1 MMTGSVSVILPAH
14 NEADA
19 IAADLDGILAAMD
32 SSGREF
38 EVIVVD
44 DGSTD
49 GTAEIVR
56 GYERVKLLS
65 HRRNRG
71 TGSALKTGIRAAEGE
86 IIMMSDADGTYPND
100 RMPELLEMMGE
111 HDLVIGARRNEAGTM
126 RWLRT
131 PAKLFIR
138 LLASYMTGRRIPD
151 LNSGLRCFRK
161 SVATQ
166 FFNILPDGH
175 SFVSTITIAFMAN
188 NYSVAF
194 LPIDY
199 FPRKG
204 QSHFRPLQDTYN
216 YLLLVVRTI
225 MYFDPLR
232 VFLPLALVFLLVGGG
247 KALVD
252 VARYDWRVTT
262 GTVLVFVTGA
272 QLAGLGLLADLLAR
286 QRRPG
291 YEGEPSQS
299 AGGGPDENRLS

>member
-1 MMTGSVSVILPAH
+1 MTTGSVSVILPAH

-49 GTAEIVR
+49 ATAEIVR
-56 GYERVKLLS
+56 GYDRVKLLS
-65 HRRNRG
+65 HRGNRG
-71 TGSALKTGIRAAEGE
+71 TGSALKTGIRAAQGE

-100 RMPELLEMMGE
+100 RMPELLDMMGD

-126 RWLRT
+126 RWLRA

-161 SVATQ
+161 SVAIQ

-175 SFVSTITIAFMAN
+175 SFVSTITIAFLAN
-188 NYSVAF
+188 NYTVGF

-232 VFLPLALVFLLVGGG
+232 VFLPLALAFLLVGGG
-247 KALVD
+247 KAFVD

-262 GTVLVFVTGA
+262 GTVLVFITGA

-299 AGGGPDENRLS
+299 AAGEPDEHRIS